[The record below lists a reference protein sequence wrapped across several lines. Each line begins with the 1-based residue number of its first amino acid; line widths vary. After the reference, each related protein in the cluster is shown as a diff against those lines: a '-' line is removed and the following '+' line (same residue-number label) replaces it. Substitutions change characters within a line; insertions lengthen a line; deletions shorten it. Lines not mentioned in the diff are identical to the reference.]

1 MQNPLDVAF
10 AGAPLGLDPKM
21 ANRHGLIAGATGTG
35 KTVTLRVMAEHFSAL
50 GVPVFLADIKGDL
63 GGLSQPGISNPKI
76 DERVKAFGLADFA
89 FAGSP
94 VCFWDVFGVKG
105 HPVRTTLSEMGPLL
119 LSRLLGLSD
128 VQEGVLNVLFKYADD
143 HGLLLLDLKDL
154 RALAQFASDN
164 AAQLR
169 AEYGQVSSASIGAIQ
184 RELLGLENGGGGKLF
199 GEPALKLADLLR
211 TTPDGR
217 GVINILSSDRLMQS
231 PQTYATLLLWLLSE
245 LFEQLPEIGDPEKP
259 KLVFF
264 FDEAHLLFDEL
275 PKVIRG
281 KVEQVVRLI
290 RSKGVGVYFCTQ
302 SPLDI
307 PEEILGQ
314 LGNRVQHALRAFTPR
329 DQKAVRAAAET
340 FRQKPGINL
349 YETLLELQVGEA
361 VVSFLDSTGSPV
373 PAERA
378 KIFPP
383 RSSLAPLL
391 DAERERLVKQSPLF
405 GTYEQEIDRESAY
418 ERLQL
423 GVRSGQPPAAAPP
436 PLPETK
442 LPAATRVAA
451 RADSA
456 GSAMMKSFL
465 RSAGTALGSAIV
477 RGLMGSL
484 KSNLRGRR

>member
-1 MQNPLDVAF
+1 MQSPLDVAF
-10 AGAPLGLDPKM
+10 AGAPLALDPKM

-35 KTVTLRVMAEHFSAL
+35 KTVTLRVMAEKFSEL

-63 GGLSQPGISNPKI
+63 GGLAQPGGSNPKI
-76 DERVKAFGLADFA
+76 DERVQAFGLTDFS
-89 FAGSP
+89 FTGYP
-94 VCFWDVFGVKG
+94 VCFWDVFGRKG

-119 LSRLLGLSD
+119 LSRLLGLTEA
-128 VQEGVLNVLFKYADD
+128 QEGVINVLFKYADD
-143 HGLLLLDLKDL
+143 NGLLLLDLKDL
-154 RALAQFASDN
+154 RALAQFAAEH
-164 AAQLR
+164 AAELR

-184 RELLGLENGGGGKLF
+184 RELLALENEGGAGLF

-211 TTPDGR
+211 VTPDGR
-217 GVINILSSDRLMQS
+217 GVINILAGDRLMHS

-245 LFEQLPEIGDPEKP
+245 LFEELPEVGDADKP
-259 KLVFF
+259 RLVFF

-290 RSKGVGVYFCTQ
+290 RSKGVGVYFVTQ

-340 FRQKPGINL
+340 FRQKPGVNL
-349 YETLLELQVGEA
+349 YETILELQVGEA
-361 VVSFLDSTGSPV
+361 VVSFLDSKGSPT

-378 KIFPP
+378 KIYPP
-383 RSSLAPLL
+383 RSSLAPLPDSEL
-391 DAERERLVKQSPLF
+391 ERLVKQSPLF

-418 ERLQL
+418 ERLQKS
-423 GVRSGQPPAAAPP
+423 VRPAEKPSAPKP
-436 PLPETK
+436 SSRKPSTTK
-442 LPAATRVAA
+442 RSSSS
-451 RADSA
+451 RSDSP
-456 GSAMMKSFL
+456 GTAMMKSLL

-484 KSNLRGRR
+484 KSSMRRRR